1 MSASDDTGFLSRWAR
16 RKADARRG
24 IAPPTDALPATPP
37 DTSGTA
43 PVGEPVPPPHRMIQ
57 GTRAAA
63 ATVPAG
69 DAAAVQPP
77 TLEDVASLTRESDYA
92 RFVAADVDPGVRN
105 AAMKKLFTDPLF
117 NRMDG
122 LDVYIDDY
130 GKPDPLPPGMLRKLA
145 QSRFLGLFDESPQE
159 EGATAGDA
167 SAPAAPTAVTHANH
181 DTTDEDP
188 DLRLQSDDAP
198 GGELHRPDR
207 AGAGEDPAGQR

>member
-1 MSASDDTGFLSRWAR
+1 MSTSEDMGFLSRWAR
-16 RKADARRG
+16 RKSDARRG
-24 IAPPTDALPATPP
+24 IAPPSDSPLATPP
-37 DTSGTA
+37 GASAAA
-43 PVGEPVPPPHRMIQ
+43 PVAEPVPTSPRVTQ
-57 GTRAAA
+57 GTSAGA

-69 DAAAVQPP
+69 DAAAVSPP
-77 TLEDVASLTRESDYA
+77 TLEDVAGLTRESDYA
-92 RFVAADVDPGVRN
+92 RFVAGDVDPGVRN